1 MCLAESSCNK
11 SQSGQLRLA
20 VTDANTPQ
28 SLNARLS
35 ELFGAP
41 PFSLNPEVGQ
51 SSSSSWSCSSSTQWA
66 SVAGKAPD
74 LPATILFRWCNGEIL
89 GFSRTKDDD
98 EHEDDLLTSA
108 FGKLAKVQTAK
119 ITEAPYLRVASVDW
133 ISERD
138 FGGTN
143 LRFAELPT
151 DRDALE

>member
-41 PFSLNPEVGQ
+41 PFNLNPEIGQ

-74 LPATILFRWCNGEIL
+74 LPATILFRWFNGEIL

-98 EHEDDLLTSA
+98 EYPGKARLFWVRHEHIR
-108 FGKLAKVQTAK
+108 G
-119 ITEAPYLRVASVDW
+119 R
-133 ISERD
+133 RC
-138 FGGTN
+138 FGG
-143 LRFAELPT
+143 LGRCGKSKQARWLAWQLWPISY
-151 DRDALE
+151 LV